1 MRLPT
6 LGGLRLEG
14 GSFSRSK
21 PLLPLAYLALE
32 GAKERRFL
40 AELFW
45 LGAANPR
52 RSLNTA
58 LHQLRNRGI
67 ESAFLCRC
75 PR

>member
-1 MRLPT
+1 MRLRT
-6 LGGLRLEG
+6 LGELRLEG

-32 GAKERRFL
+32 GAKERRYVAKF
-40 AELFW
+40 FW
-45 LGAANPR
+45 MGAANPR

-58 LHQLRNRGI
+58 LHQLGSRGI

-75 PR
+75 LR